1 MVVASLDIHLGI
13 LKQEQSV
20 IMNTALIK
28 LKKHPSILN
37 TQDVADICQPL
48 NQLNI
53 STFSHVRMTRENS
66 FSALITNPAF
76 TENYIEKQHYNADI
90 HADPKHC
97 HLLNCLMWDHIEA
110 KGQVAQMLQDA
121 ADFQYNHIFTII
133 KKTGVQTDLY
143 HFGTH
148 LIDDSFNQMYINQ
161 YDLLEK
167 FIVYFNDQVRHV
179 PQLKAAYDIEI
190 EMNNHQGSINNDDP
204 IMTISEEQQNRFLSM
219 VRTDLFSLREH
230 ELIPMMITGKTSKE
244 IATALGLSCRTIE
257 AYIDTL
263 KNKLQARNKAE
274 LISKLS
280 NKA

>member
-1 MVVASLDIHLGI
+1 MIPANVDSHFRAS
-13 LKQEQSV
+13 KQEQGV
-20 IMNTALIK
+20 IMNSVLMQ
-28 LKKHPSILN
+28 LKNHPSMVH
-37 TQDVADICQPL
+37 TQDVATLCQPL
-48 NQLNI
+48 AELNI

-76 TENYIEKQHYNADI
+76 MENYIAKQHYNADI

-110 KGQVAQMLQDA
+110 KGQVAHMLQDA

-148 LIDDSFNQMYINQ
+148 LKNDGFNQIYINQ

-167 FIVYFNDQVRHV
+167 FIGHFNDRVRHA

-190 EMNNHQGSINNDDP
+190 ELDNPQGPINTDDP
-204 IMTISEEQQNRFLSM
+204 IVTISEEQQNRFLSM
-219 VRTDLFSLREH
+219 VRTDLFSPREH
-230 ELIPMMITGKTSKE
+230 ELIPMMTAGKTSKE

-263 KNKLQARNKAE
+263 KNKLRARNKAE
-274 LISKLS
+274 LISKLL
-280 NKA
+280 NKK